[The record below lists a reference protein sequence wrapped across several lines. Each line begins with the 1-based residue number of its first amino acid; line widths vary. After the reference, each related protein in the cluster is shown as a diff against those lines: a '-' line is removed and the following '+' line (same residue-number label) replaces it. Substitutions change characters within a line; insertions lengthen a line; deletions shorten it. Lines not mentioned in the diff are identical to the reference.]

1 MPAST
6 VRPRNDFAQPHL
18 QTPLDKKLRKF
29 RRPPNKLRK
38 TRRPPKSASR
48 CTFDAVC
55 LSAARTGQI
64 QQPQLRLRQYSRPWL
79 FNTTTSTSYE
89 LALSPRTR
97 DYCGC
102 TNKESQTNSNTG
114 LLRPGGVGIM
124 LPPPFANR
132 PTAAMR
138 IHVSRVQGRK
148 PGIDVFLYFRLFF
161 IFYIC
166 YFHVSRV
173 QGIVLLIYFLKQ
185 QYYLFPHS
193 IQA

>member
-1 MPAST
+1 
-6 VRPRNDFAQPHL
+6 
-18 QTPLDKKLRKF
+18 
-29 RRPPNKLRK
+29 
-38 TRRPPKSASR
+38 
-48 CTFDAVC
+48 
-55 LSAARTGQI
+55 
-64 QQPQLRLRQYSRPWL
+64 
-79 FNTTTSTSYE
+79 
-89 LALSPRTR
+89 
-97 DYCGC
+97 
-102 TNKESQTNSNTG
+102 
-114 LLRPGGVGIM
+114 M